1 MVWRDADNAGHN
13 SIQGDKDMTHTET
26 QQHDS
31 DGRNVALWRTV
42 LPSLLAL
49 SLLAACLALTAC
61 DDGEPSGPMPQV
73 DTTSHTFEW
82 FTDTLGAA
90 LSTVNDVYCVSEND
104 AWAVGEFYYRD
115 PETGQRDRSR
125 DANAAHWDGE
135 KWTMHRI
142 NTGGSTHGEIFAIEY
157 LSSDN
162 IWSDCINW
170 DGYRWVPYYVTSIST
185 GATRKIW
192 GDRPDNVYFVG
203 YNGSL
208 MRWDGATFT
217 QLDGS
222 TTAGYCD
229 VWGWKDTMY
238 VAVSDY
244 DQLSGRL
251 GYLLR
256 YEGGAFKRREIF
268 HFDVQIAVW
277 GMHGTWYAG
286 GCSPLYRK
294 TGGEWRHVLSTPSCI
309 TGIRGT
315 SLNNI
320 YVLVQFGQV
329 IHYNGS
335 TFATVLPPET
345 SGNFFSRKISTA
357 GPMVLACGRVNGY
370 ALIKRGYQKR
380 KE

>member
-1 MVWRDADNAGHN
+1 MIQAD
-13 SIQGDKDMTHTET
+13 T
-26 QQHDS
+26 QRQTDSGQRSPHAHDNL
-31 DGRNVALWRTV
+31 RRALLIPALT
-42 LPSLLAL
+42 LLAL
-49 SLLAACLALTAC
+49 CLTLAAC
-61 DDGEPSGPMPQV
+61 DDNEPSGPMPQA
-73 DTTSHTFEW
+73 DTTSHNFEW
-82 FTDTLGAA
+82 FTDTLGAE
-90 LSTVNDVYCVSEND
+90 LSRVNDVYCVSEND
-104 AWAVGEFYYRD
+104 AWAVGYFYYLD

-142 NTGGSTHGEIFAIEY
+142 DYRCPELFAVHV
-157 LSSDN
+157 LSSDD
-162 IWSDCINW
+162 IWVNQRNW
-170 DGYRWVPYYVTSIST
+170 NGNRWVVYDLNHLPGGTI
-185 GATRKIW
+185 RKIW
-192 GDRPDNVYFVG
+192 GDRPDNVYFAG

-208 MRWDGATFT
+208 MRWDGAAFT

-222 TTAGYCD
+222 TTAAYRD

-238 VAVSDY
+238 VAVTDY
-244 DQLSGRL
+244 DQLSGQS

-256 YEGGAFKRREIF
+256 YEGGVFKRREVF

-294 TGGEWRHVLSTPSCI
+294 TGGEWRRVLSPADCI

-315 SLNNI
+315 SLNNVYI
-320 YVLVQFGQV
+320 FLTRGSV

-335 TFATVLPPET
+335 TFATILGKEQ
-345 SGNFFSRKISTA
+345 SGNFYTHTVSAA
-357 GPMVLACGRVNGY
+357 GSMVLACGLLNGR
-370 ALIKRGYQKR
+370 AIIKRGYQEA

>member
-1 MVWRDADNAGHN
+1 
-13 SIQGDKDMTHTET
+13 MTHTDT
-26 QQHDS
+26 QQQHAS
-31 DGRNVALWRTV
+31 GRNATLWHTLLPPLLV
-42 LPSLLAL
+42 LT
-49 SLLAACLALTAC
+49 LLAACLALTAC
-61 DDGEPSGPMPQV
+61 DDGEPNGPMPQD
-73 DTTSHTFEW
+73 DTTSHNFEW
-82 FTDTLGAA
+82 FTDTLGAE
-90 LSTVNDVYCVSEND
+90 LSSVNDVYCVSEND

-115 PETGQRDRSR
+115 PETGERDRSR

-135 KWTMHRI
+135 KWIMHRI
-142 NTGGSTHGEIFAIEY
+142 TTGGSTHGELLAIHCF
-157 LSSDN
+157 SKDN
-162 IWSDCINW
+162 IWAMNINW
-170 DGYRWVPYYVTSIST
+170 DGYRWIPYDVNGIMT
-185 GATRKIW
+185 GAPRKIW
-192 GDRPDNVYFVG
+192 GDRPDNVYFAG
-203 YNGSL
+203 NNGSL
-208 MRWDGATFT
+208 MRWNGATFT

-256 YEGGAFKRREIF
+256 YEGGVFKRREIF

-277 GMHGTWYAG
+277 GMNGTWYSG

-294 TGGEWRHVLSTPSCI
+294 TGGEWRHVLSPPSCI
-309 TGIRGT
+309 SGIRGT

-335 TFATVLPPET
+335 TFATVLPPEK
-345 SGNFFSRKISTA
+345 SGNFFTESISTA
-357 GPMVLACGRVNGY
+357 KNMVLACGLLNGR
-370 ALIKRGYQKR
+370 AIIKRGYQKA